1 LTRLLTAEA
10 AAATVAPGMT
20 VGIGGLQGNHPMATI
35 RALARLGTGGLTVV
49 GPPVGMA
56 GEILIAAGGVRR
68 LAAPYMGAEG
78 VVAVAPAYRAAV
90 QAGELELWECDEAI
104 LLTALRAAAQGLP
117 YLPWRGGL
125 GTDLPAL
132 NPALIPYVDEPSG
145 TPLLRVPALPLDVA
159 LLRALEADEHG
170 NVRYH
175 AHSAFADPALARA
188 ARRVYVEVERL
199 VDHAAVLDAPER
211 TVHHRVD
218 GVIVA
223 PCGSHPFRAAAAIDE
238 DSEWLLEWA
247 AGIRAALAEGVPV
260 AEADVVT
267 RALAPPDHDAYLA
280 GLGADR
286 LARLTQAHRP
296 AAGRSTD

>member
-1 LTRLLTAEA
+1 MTRVLTAEA
-10 AAATVAPGMT
+10 AAATIAPGMT
-20 VGIGGLQGNHPMATI
+20 VGLGGLQGNHPMATV
-35 RALARLGTGGLTVV
+35 RALARLGTGDLTVV

-56 GEILIAAGGVRR
+56 GELLVAAGAVRR

-78 VVAVAPAYRAAV
+78 ALTVAPAYRAAV
-90 QAGELELWECDEAI
+90 EAGALELWECDEAI
-104 LLTALRAAAQGLP
+104 LLTALRAAAQDLP

-132 NPALIPYVDEPSG
+132 NPALVPYVDELSG

-199 VDHAAVLDAPER
+199 VDHAVVLAEPER

-223 PCGSHPFRAAAAIDE
+223 PCGSHPFRAAAAIDQ
-238 DSEWLLEWA
+238 DTEWLLEWA
-247 AGIRAALAEGVPV
+247 AGVKAAVAAGAPV
-260 AEADVVT
+260 AEAEVVM

-280 GLGADR
+280 AIGADR
-286 LARLTQAHRP
+286 IGRLTRAHR
-296 AAGRSTD
+296 AD